1 MKEAKDGLSGIES
14 QLIAISNIPLE
25 SRESVVRVQREAE
38 VFLPLKEIATGSEK
52 GSHDRMFFEMVI
64 TNADWRLAL
73 GQQTMNTHRTA
84 QTFNEIRQLISSGIY
99 LTVPFFFAKV
109 RDIWSAPI
117 GSLDHIAS
125 EYHQSAMVANP
136 VRPLAPSSKEN
147 VNSTIPPV
155 KRSGTKVFEDTIT
168 AKQFKD
174 LSAEV
179 GQIRAAMLRME
190 AFLTKLQRQEF
201 RKKNTNHAAH
211 IAISK
216 QSKQKTTNKQK
227 VRAITTSFHAGYDSE
242 DSSTEQHT
250 AALAMTMEPIPTF
263 MPVAYG
269 TQNSPLDS
277 ISKPASFTNPI
288 GFTNPDHGLFI
299 PRPVIVQEGAGDIVD
314 EAPVSVESILF
325 EHAQRLLRGE
335 PADIMDSQNIEQVNH
350 IQAPTLAGRQYD
362 SDGDTIPELISS
374 DDEQNEDQEDDTR
387 PSPPPSPPNSTSFK
401 LFRPDQRLT
410 RRMTHLAK
418 FSIPSIAYPPA
429 ADDDASPASPV
440 ITSVPSIDAEPIN
453 QDDDI
458 VVERRKVPRI
468 ALARKTARS
477 RSLGNDETNVKV
489 PKFLPVRISPSL
501 VMEPGYMTT
510 GIGERIIRDFITEQR
525 TILAQASADD
535 IAPAA
540 RVLETFNRTFDAF
553 DDRHYGPLGPPRI
566 YHPELVPDIG
576 GHPGDM

>member
-1 MKEAKDGLSGIES
+1 M
-14 QLIAISNIPLE
+14 Q
-25 SRESVVRVQREAE
+25 
-38 VFLPLKEIATGSEK
+38 
-52 GSHDRMFFEMVI
+52 
-64 TNADWRLAL
+64 
-73 GQQTMNTHRTA
+73 
-84 QTFNEIRQLISSGIY
+84 
-99 LTVPFFFAKV
+99 
-109 RDIWSAPI
+109 
-117 GSLDHIAS
+117 
-125 EYHQSAMVANP
+125 
-136 VRPLAPSSKEN
+136 
-147 VNSTIPPV
+147 
-155 KRSGTKVFEDTIT
+155 
-168 AKQFKD
+168 
-174 LSAEV
+174 
-179 GQIRAAMLRME
+179 
-190 AFLTKLQRQEF
+190 
-201 RKKNTNHAAH
+201 
-211 IAISK
+211 
-216 QSKQKTTNKQK
+216 
-227 VRAITTSFHAGYDSE
+227 
-242 DSSTEQHT
+242 
-250 AALAMTMEPIPTF
+250 
-263 MPVAYG
+263 
-269 TQNSPLDS
+269 
-277 ISKPASFTNPI
+277 
-288 GFTNPDHGLFI
+288 
-299 PRPVIVQEGAGDIVD
+299 
-314 EAPVSVESILF
+314 SILV

-335 PADIMDSQNIEQVNH
+335 PADIMGSQNIEQVNH
-350 IQAPTLAGRQYD
+350 IQAPTLAGRHYD

-374 DDEQNEDQEDDTR
+374 DDEHNEDQEDDTR

-429 ADDDASPASPV
+429 TDDDASPASPV

-477 RSLGNDETNVKV
+477 RSLGNDEPNVKV

-540 RVLETFNRTFDAF
+540 RVLETFNCTFDAF

-566 YHPELVPDIG
+566 YHPEPVPDIG